1 MLNVARLQGERL
13 DAARAPEIRP
23 ATAAD
28 LPAVARLF
36 HQTFRDR
43 DDPAPASLAGYLK
56 DLFIDHPARQ
66 PELSSLVYVAPGGNI
81 GGFIGVLPLALS
93 LGSRRLRAAV
103 AGSLMVDRPSA
114 NPLAGA
120 RLLRSFLAGP
130 QDLSISETANEVS
143 RRMWE
148 RLGGR
153 AAPSYSMEWVRI
165 LRPAGFAVASV
176 EPAFAPARALGPLA
190 GLADRLAGR
199 LKANPLRLA
208 PVTGRDREAADDEL
222 VRLIGE
228 FASGHALRPQWP
240 AECLA
245 WMLAHAAS
253 KARHGPVFRRIVEAP
268 TGDPVGLYIYY
279 GRPRQVAY
287 VLQVL
292 ARRGWAETV
301 IDRLLGH
308 AWETG
313 SVAVRG
319 RLQPELM
326 DALLRRRALL
336 FHRSSLV
343 VHGRDGAALSAIA
356 AGDALITGLAGESWT
371 RIIGDEFA

>member
-1 MLNVARLQGERL
+1 MLSIARVDGERL
-13 DAARAPEIRP
+13 DEPRAPEVRP
-23 ATAAD
+23 VRPAD

-36 HQTFRDR
+36 QKTFRNR
-43 DDPAPASLAGYLK
+43 NASPPASLASYLG
-56 DLFIDHPARQ
+56 DLFIDPPGRQ
-66 PELSSLVYVAPGGNI
+66 PGLASLVYVTPDGGI
-81 GGFIGVLPLALS
+81 GGFIGVLPLTLS
-93 LGSRRLRAAV
+93 HGGRRLRAAV
-103 AGSLMVDRPSA
+103 AGSLMVDRPAS

-148 RLGGR
+148 RLGGQ
-153 AAPSYSMEWVRI
+153 AVPSYSMEWVRI
-165 LRPAGFAVASV
+165 LRPAGFAVASL
-176 EPAFAPARALGPLA
+176 EPTFAPARALAPLA

-199 LKANPLRLA
+199 HKANPLRLA
-208 PVTGRDREAADDEL
+208 PCAGRDREAGDDEL

-228 FASGHALRPQWP
+228 FACGYALRPDWP
-240 AECLA
+240 PECVA
-245 WMLAHAAS
+245 WRLAHAAS
-253 KARHGPVFRRIVEAP
+253 KARYGQVFRRIVEAP

-279 GRPRQVAY
+279 GRPRRVAY
-287 VLQVL
+287 VLQVV
-292 ARRGWAETV
+292 ARREWTETV
-301 IDRLLGH
+301 IDCLLAH
-308 AWETG
+308 TWERG
-313 SVAVRG
+313 SAAVRG

-326 DALLRRRALL
+326 DALLRRRALM